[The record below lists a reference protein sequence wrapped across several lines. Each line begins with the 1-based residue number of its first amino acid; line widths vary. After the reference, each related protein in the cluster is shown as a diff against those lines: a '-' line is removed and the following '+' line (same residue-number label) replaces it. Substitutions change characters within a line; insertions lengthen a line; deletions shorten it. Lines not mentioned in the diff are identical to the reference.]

1 VKAHARPFWLERVAV
16 SCNYDA
22 VPRVATLRGQTPIAG
37 SPRGNSRRIYARLTL
52 EQLID
57 LEDQIH
63 KTILAI
69 RDGQL

>member
-1 VKAHARPFWLERVAV
+1 MKAKPRPFWLERPAV

-22 VPRVATLRGQTPIAG
+22 VPRLATLRGRTPIAG
-37 SPRGNSRRIYARLTL
+37 SAKGHRPIYARLTL

-63 KTILAI
+63 RTILAI